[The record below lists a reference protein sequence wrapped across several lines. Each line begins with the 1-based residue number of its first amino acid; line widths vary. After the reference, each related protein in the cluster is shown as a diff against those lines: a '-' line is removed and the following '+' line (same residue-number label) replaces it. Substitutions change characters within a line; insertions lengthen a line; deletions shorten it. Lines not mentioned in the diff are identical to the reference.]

1 MSGAEK
7 TLTGIAEFIP
17 RGRVLLN
24 ALVLVGA
31 ITGLAACKHLPAGA
45 GPVGSSERESNGNG
59 DGGGG
64 DDGGGGGGY

>member
-1 MSGAEK
+1 MSDAK
-7 TLTGIAEFIP
+7 MKLTGIAEFVP
-17 RGRVLLN
+17 RRRVLLN

-45 GPVGSSERESNGNG
+45 GPVGSRERESNG